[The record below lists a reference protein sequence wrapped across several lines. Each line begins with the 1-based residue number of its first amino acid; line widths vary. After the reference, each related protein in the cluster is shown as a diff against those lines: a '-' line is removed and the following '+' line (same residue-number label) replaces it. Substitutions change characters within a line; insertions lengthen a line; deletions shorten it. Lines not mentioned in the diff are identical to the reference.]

1 MSDTKNEIFR
11 EIIQRSLML
20 KIGQHSVVIIKMRV
34 ADGIFLEGSSDG
46 SASYSTKPFAMPT
59 GAIKPRSLMLRI
71 LKDDQKGGDKFAGDV
86 DLFTNKSGK
95 LWAVITKG
103 YKWLREQAGK
113 PTGKVDMRWTSEL
126 MRSLNVL
133 SVNAETGE
141 IVIGHK
147 GKRNEDIAY
156 WHNVAG
162 AGRSK
167 RIRKWLMLT
176 NSELEKI
183 GGANI

>member
-1 MSDTKNEIFR
+1 MADTKNEIFR

-20 KIGQHSVVIIKMRV
+20 KIGQHSVVIIKKRV
-34 ADGIFLEGSSDG
+34 ADGIFVEGSSDG
-46 SASYSTKPFAMPT
+46 ASQYSTKPFAMPT
-59 GAIKPRSLMLRI
+59 GAVKPRSLMLDI
-71 LKDDQKGGDKFAGDV
+71 IKGKKGNDTQ
-86 DLFTNKSGK
+86 LFKSKSGK
-95 LWAVITKG
+95 LWVVIKKG

-113 PTGKVDMRWTSEL
+113 PTGKVDMRWTSEM

-156 WHNVAG
+156 WHNVSG

-167 RIRKWLMLT
+167 RIRKWLLLT
-176 NSELEKI
+176 NTELEKI
-183 GGANI
+183 GNAEI

>member
-1 MSDTKNEIFR
+1 MEDTKNDIFR

-20 KIGQHSVVIIKMRV
+20 KIGQHSIVIIKKRV
-34 ADGIFLEGSSDG
+34 ADGIFLEGRSDG
-46 SASYSTKPFAMPT
+46 ASQYSAKPFAMPT
-59 GAIKPRSLMLRI
+59 GVIRPRGLMLDI
-71 LKDDQKGGDKFAGDV
+71 LKGKKGYDAQ
-86 DLFTNKSGK
+86 LFKSKAGK
-95 LWAVITKG
+95 LWVVIPKG

-113 PTGKVDMRWTSEL
+113 PSGKVDMRWTSEL
-126 MRSLNVL
+126 MRSLTVL
-133 SVNAETGE
+133 NTDVQSGT
-141 IVIGHK
+141 ITIGHK

-176 NSELEKI
+176 DSELEKI
-183 GGANI
+183 GKASI